1 MVSFASRYRM
11 PTSIRKD
18 RPLTNDEL
26 QRIVPSAF
34 SSDKHDSRSER
45 YTYIPTINILD
56 RLRDEGFQPYY
67 ATQSRTRD
75 QINATLQSIC
85 FACAVMTRL
94 TEKKYRKLFC

>member
-18 RPLTNDEL
+18 RPLTNGEL

-45 YTYIPTINILD
+45 SGKDTVLPPHPP
-56 RLRDEGFQPYY
+56 LRTVLASFPAHGSSLSKPH
-67 ATQSRTRD
+67 
-75 QINATLQSIC
+75 
-85 FACAVMTRL
+85 
-94 TEKKYRKLFC
+94 

>member
-34 SSDKHDSRSER
+34 SA
-45 YTYIPTINILD
+45 D
-56 RLRDEGFQPYY
+56 RGSTPEPPKFPLPQFQPCNQCIQVHDFI
-67 ATQSRTRD
+67 ATMKGEMPVQQNVLPGHR
-75 QINATLQSIC
+75 
-85 FACAVMTRL
+85 
-94 TEKKYRKLFC
+94 